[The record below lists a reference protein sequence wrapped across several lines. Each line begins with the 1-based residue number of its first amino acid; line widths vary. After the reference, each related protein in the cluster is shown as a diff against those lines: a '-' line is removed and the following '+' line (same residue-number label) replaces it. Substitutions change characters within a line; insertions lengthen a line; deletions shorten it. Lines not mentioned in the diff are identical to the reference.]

1 MQFQKISTF
10 QKGFEFP
17 GEEGFFKTNKIMKLN
32 WNFLRGTGGG
42 LTSKIK
48 IPSVEEID
56 LLWNC
61 N

>member
-17 GEEGFFKTNKIMKLN
+17 WEEGFFKTNKIMKLN
-32 WNFLRGTGGG
+32 WNFLQGAGWG
-42 LTSKIK
+42 LTRKIK